1 MKSDKIKENQKGECR
16 MGHGKDF
23 KERAVAYRLEGHT
36 VAETSRIFG
45 IGTDTLNRWLR
56 QYKNTGDLSKKP
68 LNRTFKKIDP
78 VRLKESV
85 KEHPDAILKERAEE
99 FGCSAEAVRKALKR
113 NGITLKKNI
122 ILQRAGQRKSKGIS

>member
-1 MKSDKIKENQKGECR
+1 MR
-16 MGHGKDF
+16 F
-23 KERAVAYRLEGHT
+23 P
-36 VAETSRIFG
+36 
-45 IGTDTLNRWLR
+45 NRS
-56 QYKNTGDLSKKP
+56 TGDLSKKP

>member
-1 MKSDKIKENQKGECR
+1 
-16 MGHGKDF
+16 MGHSKDF

-56 QYKNTGDLSKKP
+56 QYKKTGDLSKKP
-68 LNRTFKKIDP
+68 LNRIFKKIDP

-99 FGCSAEAVRKALKR
+99 FGCSVEAVRKALKR
-113 NGITLKKNI
+113 NGITLKK
-122 ILQRAGQRKSKGIS
+122 RHYPTKSRTKKK